1 MNYKKFLKV
10 GILLLMGIFLVGSVV
25 PALAGDTAPG
35 VQAGNGNGN
44 GNGNGVRAQNI
55 LGALADATG
64 LSTDDIRAKK
74 QEGKTFLDIAED
86 AGISADQLTTRVMEN
101 NQTRLQERLEAG
113 TITQDQ
119 YDQCLEQ
126 MQEKI
131 QERLENNGAGSCGNG
146 TMGGNGNSQA
156 NGNSQRAGAGN
167 ANRGSGNCG
176 VCPNL

>member
-1 MNYKKFLKV
+1 MNYKKVLKV

-25 PALAGDTAPG
+25 PALAGDAAPG
-35 VQAGNGNGN
+35 AQAGNGNGN
-44 GNGNGVRAQNI
+44 GNGMRAQNI
-55 LGALADATG
+55 VGALADATG

-74 QEGKTFLDIAED
+74 QEGKSFLDIADEAD
-86 AGISADQLTTRVMEN
+86 VSADQLTTRVMEN

-126 MQEKI
+126 MQERV
-131 QERLENNGAGSCGNG
+131 QERLENNGAGSCRNSSMTRGQ
-146 TMGGNGNSQA
+146 GNGNGQ
-156 NGNSQRAGAGN
+156 GAGMGN
-167 ANRGSGNCG
+167 ANRGSGNGNGG